1 MSKKIDEVLIDLKGN
16 ILSHMLQARKVNFC
30 TDIWSKKGM
39 TASFIGVTAH
49 FFVLC
54 QSQASQCHFSSETH
68 AKPSYRRESIKDCFA
83 NLQRLE
89 HS

>member
-1 MSKKIDEVLIDLKGN
+1 MSKKIDEVFIDLKGN

-49 FFVLC
+49 FFASHKHHNVTLAVKRMPSPHTGEEVL
-54 QSQASQCHFSSETH
+54 
-68 AKPSYRRESIKDCFA
+68 KIA